1 MKNIFQSYTPDF
13 NKLLKYGFS
22 KQKNS
27 YIIEKLF
34 KNNEFKA
41 VIEIF
46 DNGTLK
52 SNVFDNETGEEYLL
66 INIKNS
72 TGGFAQEVKSE
83 YENLLSD
90 IRDNCFCKQNFT
102 MPQANRITDLITQKY
117 NTTPEFLWEQFP
129 GCGIF
134 RNLKNKKWYA
144 AILDT
149 DYNKLDSAL
158 NGFVEIINLKIK
170 SEKIPDL
177 CKIEGIYPA
186 YHMNKKYWIS
196 VTLDEKLSDKK
207 IMQLVAESYQC
218 IDGISS

>member
-1 MKNIFQSYTPDF
+1 MKNLFQSYTPDF

-34 KNNEFKA
+34 KNDEFKA
-41 VIEIF
+41 IIEIS
-46 DNGTLK
+46 DNGEVK
-52 SNVFDNETGEEYLL
+52 GNVFDNETGEKYLL
-66 INIKNS
+66 INISNS

-90 IRDNCFCKQNFT
+90 IRDKCFNKQHFV
-102 MPQANRITDLITQKY
+102 MSQANRIADLIIQEY
-117 NTTPEFLWEQFP
+117 NNAPEFLWEKFP

-134 RNLKNKKWYA
+134 RNPKNKKWYA

-149 DYNKLDSAL
+149 DYNKLNSKLD
-158 NGFVEIINLKIK
+158 GFVEVINLKT
-170 SEKIPDL
+170 ENNKIPDL
-177 CKIEGIYPA
+177 CKNTGIYPA

-207 IMQLVAESYQC
+207 IMQLVAESYKC
-218 IDGISS
+218 INKISP